1 MLNIKK
7 SFIPLTAALLL
18 AACGPKEIPL
28 VYEQENTGAGYVAP
42 RMAPEGLSEPCAKLP
57 DALAWAS
64 GKGRVGKF
72 GEWEKRRSEILNM
85 LQYYETGEKPAVERE
100 AVSASMDGD
109 TLKVDVTVNGET
121 LHLQGLIR
129 YPETGS
135 APYPL
140 MIGASMI
147 SLPPVLLDGVATMF
161 FRESQVNGYTQM
173 RWPGMEPKQR
183 GEHEFDRLYPEF
195 EANGAYSEW
204 AWGFSRLI
212 DALQILGPEKT
223 RIDTRHIGVTGCS
236 YAGKMALFC
245 GALDERVALTIAQEP
260 GGGGAAAW
268 RVSRT
273 FEGVEDHMHTDYHW
287 FKESFREVFADEK
300 IENLPYDRH
309 ELVSLVFPRAVLL
322 LGNTDY
328 KWLAD
333 TSMYVS
339 ANAAAKVW
347 EEFGVGD
354 RFGYSIVGGH
364 PHCMLP
370 ETQYPEVE
378 AFIGKFL
385 KGDADADTRVRRAPG
400 MENVDVESWLP

>member
-1 MLNIKK
+1 
-7 SFIPLTAALLL
+7 
-18 AACGPKEIPL
+18 
-28 VYEQENTGAGYVAP
+28 
-42 RMAPEGLSEPCAKLP
+42 
-57 DALAWAS
+57 
-64 GKGRVGKF
+64 
-72 GEWEKRRSEILNM
+72 
-85 LQYYETGEKPAVERE
+85 
-100 AVSASMDGD
+100 
-109 TLKVDVTVNGET
+109 
-121 LHLQGLIR
+121 
-129 YPETGS
+129 
-135 APYPL
+135 
-140 MIGASMI
+140 
-147 SLPPVLLDGVATMF
+147 
-161 FRESQVNGYTQM
+161 
-173 RWPGMEPKQR
+173 
-183 GEHEFDRLYPEF
+183 
-195 EANGAYSEW
+195 
-204 AWGFSRLI
+204 
-212 DALQILGPEKT
+212 
-223 RIDTRHIGVTGCS
+223 
-236 YAGKMALFC
+236 
-245 GALDERVALTIAQEP
+245 
-260 GGGGAAAW
+260 
-268 RVSRT
+268 
-273 FEGVEDHMHTDYHW
+273 MHTDYHW